1 MEGPPL
7 GRAVRPSDEL
17 AVARTE
23 RDLCRA
29 RLRQAE
35 AERDHLRAD
44 LVEALAQLE
53 YWRTLAE
60 YRQKRL
66 VERQDNPEGKAET
79 RTDNARL
86 RS

>member
-1 MEGPPL
+1 
-7 GRAVRPSDEL
+7 
-17 AVARTE
+17 
-23 RDLCRA
+23 
-29 RLRQAE
+29 
-35 AERDHLRAD
+35 LRAD

-66 VERQDNPEGKAET
+66 VERRDNPEGKAET

>member
-1 MEGPPL
+1 MERPPP
-7 GRAVRPSDEL
+7 GRAPRQSDEL

-66 VERQDNPEGKAET
+66 VERQDNPEGKAER
-79 RTDNARL
+79 RTNNVRL